1 MLNKDTVRYQE
12 EKGIGWITLDRPQA
26 LNALNQDVLQQLA
39 SILDKVRTDDVV
51 KAVIITGAG
60 EKAFSAGADIKFLN
74 QATPLEVRELARL
87 AVTVNNKIETLGKV
101 VVAAINGYAL
111 GGGLELA
118 EACMLRVAARHA
130 RLGHPEVRIG
140 AIAGFGGTTRLPRL
154 VGKGRAAEFLL
165 TGNLMSAEEAQH
177 MGLVNRVVET
187 EKLLQETETL
197 VLEILSQAPV
207 SVRMTWEARKYE
219 GQA

>member
-1 MLNKDTVRYQE
+1 VKADDAVR
-12 EKGIGWITLDRPQA
+12 
-26 LNALNQDVLQQLA
+26 
-39 SILDKVRTDDVV
+39 
-51 KAVIITGAG
+51 AVIITGAG
-60 EKAFSAGADIKFLN
+60 AKAFSGGADIKLLN
-74 QATPLEVRELARL
+74 QATPLEVREFARL
-87 AVTVNNKIETLGKV
+87 AVTVNNKIEILGKV

-118 EACMLRVAARHA
+118 EACMLRVAVRHA

-140 AIAGFGGTTRLPRL
+140 AIAGFGGTTRLSRL
-154 VGKGRAAEFLL
+154 IGKGRAAEFLL

-187 EKLLQETETL
+187 GRLLQETETL

-207 SVRMTWEARKYE
+207 SVRMTWEAIHRGLNLTLEESTLLGADYFGVVACTEDFRE
-219 GQA
+219 GTKSFLEKTTPSFGGK